1 MKGHLQSLLHTAL
14 KPLLDGTDAEL
25 PETIHIEATRD
36 SSHGDFATNLAM
48 TLAKPLR
55 RAPRQIAEAIIAGL
69 PESEWVAKTEIAGPG
84 FINFFLQDAAFQAVV
99 GEALAQGAEFGRAPA
114 KSRDKVMVEFVSAN
128 PTGPLHV
135 GHGRNAAYGDTM
147 ANLLAAAGFDV
158 HKEYYVN
165 DAGRQ
170 TDILGASLWVRYLE
184 LCGEKLPFPA
194 NGYPADYII
203 QTAEMLKGMV
213 GESLRRPA
221 DQVMAGLPPDE
232 AEGGDKEAHI
242 DALIA
247 RARELLGDNYA
258 RMVRIGIG
266 QQVAA
271 IRGTLDDFGVQF
283 DRWFSEREMVE
294 RGEIAVAMD
303 KLKASGLTYEQDGAL
318 WLRTS
323 ELGDEKDRVL
333 LRSDGTHTYFAAD
346 CAYHVDKLG
355 RGFPILLDVWGA
367 DHHGYVARVRAAVQ
381 ALTGRGDAFRVALMQ
396 FVTLSSGRMGKRSGN
411 FVTLQQLIDDAGR
424 DATRF
429 FYLMRSHDQHLE
441 FDVELAKS
449 QSNDNPV
456 YYLQYAHARI
466 ASVLRQAEER
476 GQSFDKE
483 LGLKSV
489 SRLTEKHEISLM
501 GNLQHF
507 SETIEIAAKQM
518 APHVLAFY
526 LRVVADAF
534 HSYYNAHAFLVDDA
548 ELRNARLALVSATGV
563 VLANGLGL
571 LGVDAPERM

>member
-1 MKGHLQSLLHTAL
+1 
-14 KPLLDGTDAEL
+14 
-25 PETIHIEATRD
+25 
-36 SSHGDFATNLAM
+36 
-48 TLAKPLR
+48 
-55 RAPRQIAEAIIAGL
+55 
-69 PESEWVAKTEIAGPG
+69 
-84 FINFFLQDAAFQAVV
+84 
-99 GEALAQGAEFGRAPA
+99 
-114 KSRDKVMVEFVSAN
+114 
-128 PTGPLHV
+128 
-135 GHGRNAAYGDTM
+135 
-147 ANLLAAAGFDV
+147 
-158 HKEYYVN
+158 
-165 DAGRQ
+165 
-170 TDILGASLWVRYLE
+170 
-184 LCGEKLPFPA
+184 
-194 NGYPADYII
+194 
-203 QTAEMLKGMV
+203 
-213 GESLRRPA
+213 
-221 DQVMAGLPPDE
+221 
-232 AEGGDKEAHI
+232 
-242 DALIA
+242 
-247 RARELLGDNYA
+247 
-258 RMVRIGIG
+258 
-266 QQVAA
+266 
-271 IRGTLDDFGVQF
+271 
-283 DRWFSEREMVE
+283 MVE